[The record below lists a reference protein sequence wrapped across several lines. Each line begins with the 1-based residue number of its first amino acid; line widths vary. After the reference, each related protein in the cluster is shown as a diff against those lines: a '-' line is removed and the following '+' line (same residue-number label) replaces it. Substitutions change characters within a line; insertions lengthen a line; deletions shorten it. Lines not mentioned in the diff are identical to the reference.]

1 MFEIIFQI
9 PDHVPAHR
17 PATLVLCSLGSHRKV
32 GKYSEEN
39 DDIADYNILCL
50 LCSHRKVNIHSGE
63 NNNIDDNNILC
74 SLGSHQKVGKRT
86 SRENHSRNINTTF
99 HLKMKSQCNIFGKSC
114 KLSSEFIS

>member
-39 DDIADYNILCL
+39 DDIADYNISCF

-63 NNNIDDNNILC
+63 NNIIDDNNILW
-74 SLGSHQKVGKRT
+74 SPGSHRKVGK
-86 SRENHSRNINTTF
+86 
-99 HLKMKSQCNIFGKSC
+99 NIFWRKC
-114 KLSSEFIS
+114 